1 MARPKRPAVTRVYLQ
16 KMSTYARKNLI
27 ESVLDE
33 ITAASG
39 MAVVIVDRN
48 TQVVAMSNDNSIC
61 RALNPP
67 DTFVGPCAQ
76 DCGRAFERTKEAGAP
91 VDFECHAGLQCRFV
105 PLIASSKQ
113 LVAITGRTFVKASNY
128 RQATARAINGDWSSF
143 PPTKIFENVILSGSV
158 SELNRLDRQV
168 SELDKQLFTDLGK
181 RAKEPVAIPV
191 KPSPVEAEPASPTSD
206 PFESSLLNYKLEPAA
221 GESQP
226 DPFASSMMNFRLES
240 MPTFQQHDVADREA
254 WRAFIPSLLKV
265 SYKLA
270 CRRILEF
277 LSRHYGIESSL
288 WLQRE
293 AGEFET
299 AAVFGE
305 FEDKP
310 VRFGITPD
318 DKRIRAAVRDDSPI
332 VLKERQAGPDKK
344 ARLIQLFP
352 VVIGGEVRNALGVA
366 REQMDPE
373 LSARVLKFCRYVAS
387 RLEILRLREAVAER
401 ERLNRM
407 LREFSGQ
414 LRNIDE
420 DNFWQRLI
428 SVSAEL
434 VQAERASL
442 LVLGPSEGLMAKATV
457 GIRMD
462 LSIADDVGHRVAKE
476 ILQRGKP
483 VLVMDIAR
491 AQMPPAPSDRRY
503 RTTSFISYPIT
514 LGDKGIAIMNF
525 TDKVGDERFERHD
538 LELLDSIA
546 PQIAV
551 AVDRM
556 SLRDKA
562 GEYAQLSI
570 TDSLTG
576 LLNRRYIEERL
587 AEELNRADRSGEPV
601 SFMMIDVDEFKSY
614 NDRYGHPAGDEALK
628 LVGQILRENLRGAD
642 VAARYGGEEFS
653 VLLPETSAEE
663 AETIAERIRRHVE
676 ETKFPKRKVTVS
688 IGIAIL
694 GGNVSS
700 VKDLIGAADN
710 ALYSAKRAGRNTI
723 KIYSE
728 SDLVASEN
736 VH

>member
-1 MARPKRPAVTRVYLQ
+1 
-16 KMSTYARKNLI
+16 MSTETRKSPI
-27 ESVLDE
+27 ENVLDE
-33 ITAASG
+33 ITAESG

-48 TQVVAMSNDNSIC
+48 THVVAMSNDNSIC

-67 DTFVGPCAQ
+67 DTFVGACAE
-76 DCGRAFERTKEAGAP
+76 DCGRAFERTREVGAP
-91 VDFECHAGLQCRFV
+91 VDFECHAGLQCRSV
-105 PLIASSKQ
+105 PLGTGNKQ
-113 LVAITGRTFVKASNY
+113 LVAITGRTFVKASKY
-128 RQATARAINGDWSSF
+128 RQATARAITGDWSSF

-158 SELNRLDRQV
+158 NELSRLDRQIGEMNK
-168 SELDKQLFTDLGK
+168 ELFADVLK
-181 RAKEPVAIPV
+181 RSKEVTVQKVEPSQVAQHGERQTP
-191 KPSPVEAEPASPTSD
+191 D
-206 PFESSLLNYKLEPAA
+206 PFESSLLNYKLEPEHAP
-221 GESQP
+221 GEGQP

-240 MPTFQQHDVADREA
+240 IQSIQPHDIADREA
-254 WRAFIPSLLKV
+254 WRSFIPSLLKV

-299 AAVFGE
+299 AAVYGE

-318 DKRIRAAVRDDSPI
+318 DRRIRAAVRDDSPI
-332 VLKERQAGPDKK
+332 VLKERQTDTDKK

-387 RLEILRLREAVAER
+387 RLEILRLREAVADR

-407 LREFSGQ
+407 LREFNDQ
-414 LRNIDE
+414 LRKIDE
-420 DNFWQRLI
+420 ENFWQGLT

-442 LVLGPSEGLMAKATV
+442 LVLGQSENLVAKATI

-462 LSIADDVGHRVAKE
+462 LSIAEDIGGRVAKN
-476 ILQRGKP
+476 ILEKGKP

-491 AQMPPAPSDRRY
+491 AQLPPAPPERRY
-503 RTTSFISYPIT
+503 RSTSFISYPIT
-514 LGDKGIAIMNF
+514 IGDKAIAVINF
-525 TDKVGDERFERHD
+525 TEKVGGEKFERRD

-556 SLRDKA
+556 ALRDKA
-562 GEYAQLSI
+562 GEYEQLSI
-570 TDSLTG
+570 TDPLTG

-587 AEELNRADRSGEPV
+587 TEEINRSDRSGAPLT
-601 SFMMIDVDEFKSY
+601 FMMLDVDEFKSY
-614 NDRYGHPAGDEALK
+614 NDRYGHPAGDEALV
-628 LVGQILRENLRGAD
+628 LIGQILSQNLRGAD

-653 VLLPETSAEE
+653 VLLPETSVDE
-663 AETIAERIRRHVE
+663 AESIAERIRRHVE
-676 ETKFPKRKVTVS
+676 DTKFPKRKVTVS
-688 IGIAIL
+688 IGIAAL
-694 GGNVSS
+694 GGNIGSGD
-700 VKDLIGAADN
+700 DLKKAADA
-710 ALYSAKRAGRNTI
+710 ALYVAKRAGRNNI
-723 KIYSE
+723 KVYNDSMI
-728 SDLVASEN
+728 DAGEN

>member
-1 MARPKRPAVTRVYLQ
+1 M
-16 KMSTYARKNLI
+16 
-27 ESVLDE
+27 LDE
-33 ITAASG
+33 ITAESG

-48 TQVVAMSNDNSIC
+48 THVVAMSNDNSIC

-67 DTFVGPCAQ
+67 DTFVGACAE
-76 DCGRAFERTKEAGAP
+76 DCGRAFERTRDADAP
-91 VDFECHAGLQCRFV
+91 VDYKWHAGLQCRSG
-105 PLIASSKQ
+105 PLGTGNKQ
-113 LVAITGRTFVKASNY
+113 LVAITGRTFVKASKY
-128 RQATARAINGDWSSF
+128 RQATARAITGDWSSF

-158 SELNRLDRQV
+158 NELNRLDRQV
-168 SELDKQLFTDLGK
+168 SELDRELFAHIAK
-181 RAKEPVAIPV
+181 RSKEI
-191 KPSPVEAEPASPTSD
+191 AEPKIEVKKVDPAPTFQAADRQTPD
-206 PFESSLLNYKLEPAA
+206 PFESSLLNYKLEPEQSP
-221 GESQP
+221 GEGQI

-240 MPTFQQHDVADREA
+240 IQTIQPHDISDREA
-254 WRAFIPSLLKV
+254 WRSFIPSLLKV

-299 AAVFGE
+299 AAVYGE

-332 VLKERQAGPDKK
+332 VLKERQTDADKK

-387 RLEILRLREAVAER
+387 RLEILRLREAVADR

-407 LREFSGQ
+407 LREFNDQ
-414 LRNIDE
+414 LRKIDDE
-420 DNFWQRLI
+420 NFWHGLT

-442 LVLGPSEGLMAKATV
+442 LVVGASDQLSARATI

-462 LSIADDVGHRVAKE
+462 LSIAEDIGDRVAKS
-476 ILQRGKP
+476 ILEKGKP
-483 VLVMDIAR
+483 VLVMDVAR
-491 AQMPPAPSDRRY
+491 AQLPPAPAERRY
-503 RTTSFISYPIT
+503 KTTSFISYPIT
-514 LGDKGIAIMNF
+514 IGERPIAVINF
-525 TDKVGDERFERHD
+525 TDKVGGERFERRD

-556 SLRDKA
+556 ALRDKA

-570 TDSLTG
+570 TDPLTG

-587 AEELNRADRSGEPV
+587 TEEINRSDRSGAPMT
-601 SFMMIDVDEFKSY
+601 FMMLDVDEFKSY
-614 NDRYGHPAGDEALK
+614 NDRYGHPAGDEAL
-628 LVGQILRENLRGAD
+628 VMIGSILRENLRGAD
-642 VAARYGGEEFS
+642 VAARYGGEEFA
-653 VLLPETSAEE
+653 VLLPETSIEE
-663 AETIAERIRRHVE
+663 AQAIAERIRRHVE
-676 ETKFPKRKVTVS
+676 HTKFAKRKVTVS
-688 IGIAIL
+688 IGIATF
-694 GGNVSS
+694 GGTIGNG
-700 VKDLIGAADN
+700 KDLKKAADV
-710 ALYSAKRAGRNTI
+710 ALYEAKNAGRNNI
-723 KIYSE
+723 KVFNE
-728 SDLVASEN
+728 LTMDTNDN

>member
-1 MARPKRPAVTRVYLQ
+1 
-16 KMSTYARKNLI
+16 MSTLSPKNPI
-27 ESVLDE
+27 ENVLDE
-33 ITAASG
+33 ITADSG

-48 TQVVAMSNDNSIC
+48 THVVAMSNDNSIC
-61 RALNPP
+61 RVLNPA
-67 DTFVGPCAQ
+67 DTFVGACAE

-91 VDFECHAGLQCRFV
+91 IDFECHAGLQCRSV
-105 PLIASSKQ
+105 PLGTGSKQ

-128 RQATARAINGDWSSF
+128 RQATARAINGDWRSF

-158 SELNRLDRQV
+158 GELNRLDRQV
-168 SELDKQLFTDLGK
+168 SDINKELFADLGK
-181 RAKEPVAIPV
+181 RGSPSVSVPVAEPP
-191 KPSPVEAEPASPTSD
+191 PSVLQPDRPSSPD
-206 PFESSLLNYKLEPAA
+206 PFESSLLNYRLEPELPA
-221 GESQP
+221 GEGQP

-240 MPTFQQHDVADREA
+240 LPTFHPHDVTDREA
-254 WRAFIPSLLKV
+254 WRSFIPSLLKV

-407 LREFSGQ
+407 LREFNDH
-414 LRNIDE
+414 LRNIDGE
-420 DNFWQRLI
+420 NFWQRI
-428 SVSAEL
+428 TSVSAEL
-434 VQAERASL
+434 VGAERASL
-442 LVLGPSEGLMAKATV
+442 LVLGPSAVLTPKATV

-462 LSIADDVGHRVAKE
+462 LSLATDVGDRVAKN
-476 ILQRGKP
+476 ILEKGKP
-483 VLVMDIAR
+483 VLVMDVAR
-491 AQMPPAPSDRRY
+491 AQLPAAPSERRY
-503 RTTSFISYPIT
+503 KTTSFISYPIT
-514 LGDKGIAIMNF
+514 LAEKGIAVMNF
-525 TDKVGDERFERHD
+525 TDKVGGERFERRD

-546 PQIAV
+546 PQIAI
-551 AVDRM
+551 AVDRLA
-556 SLRDKA
+556 LRDKA
-562 GEYAQLSI
+562 GEYEQLSI
-570 TDSLTG
+570 TDPLTG

-587 AEELNRADRSGEPV
+587 TEEINRSERSGDPV
-601 SFMMIDVDEFKSY
+601 SFMMLDVDEFKSY
-614 NDRYGHPAGDEALK
+614 NDRYGHPAGDEALE
-628 LVGQILRENLRGAD
+628 LIGQILRENLRGAD

-653 VLLPETSAEE
+653 VLLPETSSEE
-663 AETIAERIRRHVE
+663 AESIAERIRRHIE
-676 ETKFPKRKVTVS
+676 DTKFPRRKVTVS
-688 IGIAIL
+688 VGIATV

-700 VKDLIGAADN
+700 VKELISAADT
-710 ALYSAKRAGRNTI
+710 ALYEAKRAGRNNI
-723 KIYSE
+723 KIYNE
-728 SDLVASEN
+728 STMDAGEN

>member
-1 MARPKRPAVTRVYLQ
+1 
-16 KMSTYARKNLI
+16 MSTLTPKSPI
-27 ESVLDE
+27 ENVLDE
-33 ITAASG
+33 ITAESG

-48 TQVVAMSNDNSIC
+48 THIVAMSNDNSIC

-67 DTFVGPCAQ
+67 DTFVGACAQ
-76 DCGRAFERTKEAGAP
+76 DCGRAFDRTREAGAP
-91 VDFECHAGLQCRFV
+91 IDFECHAGLQCRSV
-105 PLIASSKQ
+105 PLGTGNKQ

-128 RQATARAINGDWSSF
+128 RQATARAITGDWSSF

-158 SELNRLDRQV
+158 NELNRLDRQV
-168 SELDKQLFTDLGK
+168 SELNNELFANTGK
-181 RAKEPVAIPV
+181 RTKEVTVQKVEPANVE
-191 KPSPVEAEPASPTSD
+191 PSPAAPPSGRQTPD
-206 PFESSLLNYKLEPAA
+206 PFESSLLNYKLEPEHAP
-221 GESQP
+221 GEGQI

-240 MPTFQQHDVADREA
+240 IQSIQPHDIADREA
-254 WRAFIPSLLKV
+254 WRSFIPSLLKV

-299 AAVFGE
+299 AAVYGE

-332 VLKERQAGPDKK
+332 VLKERQTDADKK

-387 RLEILRLREAVAER
+387 RLEILRLREAVADR

-407 LREFSGQ
+407 MREFNDQ
-414 LRNIDE
+414 LRKIDDE
-420 DNFWQRLI
+420 TFWQGLT

-442 LVLGPSEGLMAKATV
+442 LVVGPSEKLTPKATI
-457 GIRMD
+457 GIRVD
-462 LSIADDVGHRVAKE
+462 LSIAEDIGDRVAKS
-476 ILQRGKP
+476 ILEKGKP
-483 VLVMDIAR
+483 VLVMDVAR
-491 AQMPPAPSDRRY
+491 AQLPPSPAERRY
-503 RTTSFISYPIT
+503 RSTSFISYPIT
-514 LGDKGIAIMNF
+514 IGERSIGVINF
-525 TDKVGDERFERHD
+525 TDKVGGDKFERRD

-556 SLRDKA
+556 ALRDKA

-570 TDSLTG
+570 TDPLTG

-587 AEELNRADRSGEPV
+587 AEEINRSDRNGAPV
-601 SFMMIDVDEFKSY
+601 TFMMLDVDEFKSY
-614 NDRYGHPAGDEALK
+614 NDRYGHPAGDEALEMI
-628 LVGQILRENLRGAD
+628 GHILRDNLRGAD

-653 VLLPETSAEE
+653 VLLPETSIDE
-663 AETIAERIRRHVE
+663 AQSIAERIRRNVE

-688 IGIAIL
+688 IGLTSL
-694 GGNVSS
+694 GGNTNS
-700 VKDLIGAADN
+700 VRELISAADI
-710 ALYSAKRAGRNTI
+710 ALYEAKRAGRNNI
-723 KIYSE
+723 KIYNE
-728 SDLVASEN
+728 STMDSTEQ